1 MHYYR
6 VSKYSQNAGFDP
18 TLPATN
24 EWTSIADVGNVFNG
38 IEFTMQEYVRM
49 EEEYIG
55 FVADVMKKSNI
66 KAVKL
71 AYIEARGK
79 RIWRKNKELDILLT
93 CQFVQDC
100 LREYCWGQIIAENFI
115 WEAGYDF
122 YMHIGTK
129 FNIYEMQKIAEKRH
143 LFVDNWGKIEIVPV
157 G

>member
-18 TLPATN
+18 TFPASN

-38 IEFTMQEYVRM
+38 IEFTMQEYVRT
-49 EEEYIG
+49 EKEYIE

-79 RIWRKNKELDILLT
+79 RIWRKNKELDITLT
-93 CQFVQDC
+93 CKFVQDC

-122 YMHIGTK
+122 YMHIGNVT
-129 FNIYEMQKIAEKRH
+129 YSC
-143 LFVDNWGKIEIVPV
+143 LFI
-157 G
+157 